1 MIKLNKINDKELSK
15 IVGGRL
21 RSARSHSGLSQTDLQ
36 NTTGI
41 DRATLSR
48 IENGNQRISLYQFLQ
63 VINALNVDLNFILDG
78 IEVDNEN

>member
-1 MIKLNKINDKELSK
+1 MNKINDKELSK

-21 RSARSHSGLSQTDLQ
+21 RSARSHSGLSQNDLQ
-36 NTTGI
+36 NITGI

-63 VINALNVDLNFILDG
+63 VLNALSVDSNSILDG